1 MNEKRLL
8 EIQAR
13 KAEILSELPD
23 ATTER
28 CAELNAEADEL
39 IKEETAIRAKTNLAD
54 KLGQVVPTPTN
65 ANKERAKRFME
76 CRRAQFQTRSL
87 LLSGGKI
94 AQPTEVSGI
103 NGLYE
108 TQVSSLIDL
117 IKVTD
122 CTGMGTYRV
131 AYQKDGI
138 AAAGAKTEGT
148 APTEADVTDMF
159 AYVDLTP
166 TMYATLAYVSK
177 DIRRQSPL
185 DYEVK
190 VVAAVRD
197 ALRKKASEVAVTNI
211 LASTLNQSLDVTT
224 IDKDTLE
231 NIVLGYGGD
240 EGIEGAAYLFLNKK
254 DLLAFG
260 AVKGKNEYLPVYT
273 IVPDTLNPNT
283 GTIKVNNGLSCRYCL
298 NKNIKALT
306 GTTASASAATKTMFY
321 GNPQTAEMALFGD
334 TTVEDSDGYK
344 FAEGLIT
351 IRGETSADIDVTTW
365 HGFTVVNLPKTGG

>member
-1 MNEKRLL
+1 MNKKRLL

-28 CAELNAEADEL
+28 CDELNAEADEL
-39 IKEETAIRAKTNLAD
+39 IKEETALRAKTNLAD
-54 KLGQVVPTPTN
+54 KLGQVVPPPTN
-65 ANKERAKRFME
+65 ANEERAKRFME

-185 DYEVK
+185 DYESK

-260 AVKGKNEYLPVYT
+260 EIKGKNEYLPVYT

-306 GTTASASAATKTMFY
+306 GTTASASAVTKTMFY

>member
-39 IKEETAIRAKTNLAD
+39 IKEETALRAKTNLAD
-54 KLGQVVPTPTN
+54 KLGQVVPTTTN
-65 ANKERAKRFME
+65 ANEERAKRFME

-185 DYEVK
+185 DYESK
-190 VVAAVRD
+190 VVAAVRESQ
-197 ALRKKASEVAVTNI
+197 R
-211 LASTLNQSLDVTT
+211 
-224 IDKDTLE
+224 
-231 NIVLGYGGD
+231 
-240 EGIEGAAYLFLNKK
+240 
-254 DLLAFG
+254 
-260 AVKGKNEYLPVYT
+260 
-273 IVPDTLNPNT
+273 
-283 GTIKVNNGLSCRYCL
+283 
-298 NKNIKALT
+298 IKA
-306 GTTASASAATKTMFY
+306 
-321 GNPQTAEMALFGD
+321 
-334 TTVEDSDGYK
+334 
-344 FAEGLIT
+344 
-351 IRGETSADIDVTTW
+351 
-365 HGFTVVNLPKTGG
+365 

>member
-1 MNEKRLL
+1 MNKKRLL

-13 KAEILSELPD
+13 KAELLAELPN

-39 IKEETAIRAKTNLAD
+39 NKEEACLRAKTSLED
-54 KLGQVVPTPTN
+54 KLGAVVPT
-65 ANKERAKRFME
+65 ADSGAEERAKTFMQS
-76 CRRAQFQTRSL
+76 RRGQFQTRSL

-94 AQPTEVSGI
+94 AQPTEIGGI

-138 AAAGAKTEGT
+138 AASGTKTEGT
-148 APTEADVTDMF
+148 APAEADVTKMF
-159 AYVDLTP
+159 DYVDLTP
-166 TMYATLAYVSK
+166 TMYSTLAYVSK

-185 DYEVK
+185 DYESK
-190 VVAAVRD
+190 VVSAVRD
-197 ALRKKASEVAVTNI
+197 ALRKKASAIAVTNI
-211 LASTLNQSLDVTT
+211 LGSALSQSVDVTA

-231 NIVLGYGGD
+231 TIVLGYGGD

-334 TTVEDSDGYK
+334 TTVEDNDGYK

-351 IRGETSADIDVTTW
+351 ILGETSADIGVTTW
-365 HGFTVVNLPKTGG
+365 HGFSVVTLPKSGG